1 MVHGNA
7 DGSRRSTAEIEQDIE
22 RIRAELGLTLEAL
35 RHRLTARHLLQRGID
50 MITEAI
56 GEERG
61 VSIGFNGFRADPIAL
76 ALLGIG
82 VAWLIAANTGIFEA
96 VAEDERVRAA
106 RRRLADLA
114 GIGGGEGGASA
125 GQEPAPGANPVLA
138 ADERGRAGWVHQAAD
153 AARGAIRAV
162 RDTAG
167 EYTGRPVGWLRA
179 AGRTA
184 RDRAGYA
191 GERAGNLGG
200 RIGEACKRHPLLI
213 GAAGL
218 CAGALVAGLL
228 PLTRTEARW
237 VGKGRERVLRQAG
250 ELGRETI
257 RRVRRN
263 IDRVAEEAV
272 ADDGAAG

>member
-82 VAWLIAANTGIFEA
+82 
-96 VAEDERVRAA
+96 
-106 RRRLADLA
+106 
-114 GIGGGEGGASA
+114 GGEGGASA

-191 GERAGNLGG
+191 GERA
-200 RIGEACKRHPLLI
+200 
-213 GAAGL
+213 
-218 CAGALVAGLL
+218 
-228 PLTRTEARW
+228 
-237 VGKGRERVLRQAG
+237 
-250 ELGRETI
+250 
-257 RRVRRN
+257 
-263 IDRVAEEAV
+263 
-272 ADDGAAG
+272 

>member
-7 DGSRRSTAEIEQDIE
+7 DESRRSAAEIEQDIE

-35 RHRLTARHLLQRGID
+35 RHKLTARHLLQRGID

-61 VSIGFNGFRADPIAL
+61 MSIGFNGFRADPIAL

-82 VAWLIAANTGIFEA
+82 VAWLIAADT
-96 VAEDERVRAA
+96 
-106 RRRLADLA
+106 
-114 GIGGGEGGASA
+114 
-125 GQEPAPGANPVLA
+125 
-138 ADERGRAGWVHQAAD
+138 
-153 AARGAIRAV
+153 ARGAIRAV

-200 RIGEACKRHPLLI
+200 HIGEACRRHPLLI

>member
-61 VSIGFNGFRADPIAL
+61 VSIGFNGFRADPFAL

-82 VAWLIAANTGIFEA
+82 VAWL
-96 VAEDERVRAA
+96 RAA

-200 RIGEACKRHPLLI
+200 HIGEACRRHPLLI